1 MSIRRILKWK
11 PIKKQ
16 GPSTA
21 DRGAASINGA
31 ITIRKCK
38 IIQRDR
44 PITFNP
50 YQGRD
55 FQPGPV
61 QRAQLFII
69 NHPWVCMFFSLAW
82 VVVSGFGLQ
91 YVEINND
98 SRALFAQDNPG
109 LQRLLSVE
117 DQFSKDDNVIIIVR
131 PDNGD
136 VFTRNHLQLL
146 LELTERAWTI
156 PNTQRVDSLTNFQHT
171 RVNGDDLEIGDLV
184 EDLDTLTDADLR
196 EIKRI
201 ALTEPNLVN
210 NVVSESGHAASVS
223 VTVITEDRL
232 ARDAPMIM
240 EYVDQLRDEFERA
253 YPDVQIMLTG
263 TVSFKSESSATTERE
278 LSSTSIYSA
287 VAILICLFV
296 MLRSVV
302 SVIQT
307 MLVITM
313 SIVIAMG
320 TIVWLGVEV
329 TPVMGG
335 APAII
340 LTLAVAD
347 SIHLLITYQHQIRQ
361 GADKYQ
367 ATFETLRI
375 NAQPVFLTSL
385 TTAVGFLFLNSSESP
400 PFADMANMVSIGVMA
415 AWFLSVVFLPAL
427 LVVLPQQRFRGGDSD
442 HRIMDGFADFVVDH
456 RKPVFIISSLV
467 FLGLAAL
474 STKNEFNDVWIEYFD
489 ESYEV
494 RRATEFMVNELT
506 GNHRL
511 QFAFPSGAK
520 AGIMEPEYMQGLDR
534 FSQWARQQPEVE
546 YVSSF
551 SDTIKRLNRDMNG
564 GDPTYYVVPAARDLI
579 AQYTLMFQMSLPF
592 GLGLEN
598 QIDMDQSTTRV
609 NVLLGGV
616 SSNEILDFE
625 QRADQWI
632 QDNLPDYMQ
641 VRGVGFDLLLGEL
654 SYQNGQGMLV
664 GTALALVVV
673 SVLLIIALK
682 SVKYGLLSMLPN
694 LFPAIISFGI
704 WALIDGYIGIS
715 VSIVACMTLGIVID
729 NTVHFLT
736 KYIRARTEA
745 NLPTIE
751 ATRYAF
757 KTVGIALV
765 ATTLVISANFGMMSF
780 SHYYPNASMGL
791 LTAITV
797 AVALAVNFLFFVPVL
812 LFIDNRNSPDQSNEL
827 TSSEVNGAI
836 GFR

>member
-1 MSIRRILKWK
+1 M
-11 PIKKQ
+11 
-16 GPSTA
+16 
-21 DRGAASINGA
+21 
-31 ITIRKCK
+31 
-38 IIQRDR
+38 
-44 PITFNP
+44 TFNP
-50 YQGRD
+50 YQGQN
-55 FQPGPV
+55 FQPGLI

-69 NHPWVCMFFSLAW
+69 NHPWVCIFFSLAW
-82 VVVSGFGLQ
+82 MTIAALGMQ
-91 YVEINND
+91 YAEINND
-98 SRALFAQDNPG
+98 SRALFAADNPG
-109 LQRLLSVE
+109 LQRLLAVE

-136 VFTRNHLQLL
+136 VFTRDHLRLL
-146 LELTERAWTI
+146 LDLTEQAWTI

-171 RVNGDDLEIGDLV
+171 QVDGDDLEIGDLV
-184 EDLDTLTDADLR
+184 ADLDALTDEDLQ

-201 ALTEPNLVN
+201 ALAEPNLVN
-210 NVVSESGHAASVS
+210 NVVSVSGHAASVS
-223 VTVITEDRL
+223 VTVITEDRR
-232 ARDAPMIM
+232 AQDAPMIM
-240 EYVDQLRDEFERA
+240 EYVDNLRNEFERA
-253 YPDVQIMLTG
+253 YPDVEIMLTG

-287 VAILICLFV
+287 VAILVCLFV

-320 TIVWLGVEV
+320 TIIWLGVEV

-347 SIHLLITYQHQIRQ
+347 SIHLLITYQHHIRQ

-367 ATFETLRI
+367 ATYETLRI

-427 LVVLPQQRFRGGDSD
+427 LIVMPQQQFPGGDRD
-442 HRIMDGFADFVVDH
+442 HRIMDAFADFVVDH
-456 RKPVFIISSLV
+456 RKPVFIVSSLV

-474 STKNEFNDVWIEYFD
+474 STKNEFNDVWMEYFD

-511 QFAFPSGAK
+511 QFAFPSGSK

-546 YVSSF
+546 YVSTF

-564 GDPTYYVVPAARDLI
+564 GDPAFYVIPESRDLI
-579 AQYTLMFQMSLPF
+579 SQYTLMFQMSLPF

-616 SSNEILDFE
+616 TSNEILDFE

-632 QDNLPDYMQ
+632 QDNLPGFMQ

-757 KTVGIALV
+757 KTVGTALV

-797 AVALAVNFLFFVPVL
+797 AVAVAVNFLFFVPVL
-812 LFIDNRNSPDQSNEL
+812 LFIDGRNTPKRSKGFLVQNATLL
-827 TSSEVNGAI
+827 TSTREPSKQEALNPN
-836 GFR
+836 

>member
-1 MSIRRILKWK
+1 M
-11 PIKKQ
+11 
-16 GPSTA
+16 
-21 DRGAASINGA
+21 
-31 ITIRKCK
+31 
-38 IIQRDR
+38 
-44 PITFNP
+44 TFDP
-50 YQGRD
+50 FQGRD
-55 FQPGPV
+55 IRPGLI

-69 NHPWVCMFFSLAW
+69 NHPWVCIFFSLAW
-82 VVVSGFGLQ
+82 VIVSGLGLQ

-98 SRALFAQDNPG
+98 SRAMFADDNPG
-109 LQRLLSVE
+109 LQRLLAVE
-117 DQFSKDDNVIIIVR
+117 EQFSKDDNVIIIVR
-131 PDNGD
+131 PHNGD
-136 VFTRNHLQLL
+136 VFTRQHLRLL
-146 LELTERAWTI
+146 LDLTEQAWTI

-171 RVNGDDLEIGDLV
+171 RVDGDELEIGDLV
-184 EDLDTLTDADLR
+184 ADLDTLSDEDLR

-201 ALTEPNLVN
+201 ALAEPNLVN
-210 NVVSESGHAASVS
+210 NVVSPSGHAASVS

-240 EYVDQLRDEFERA
+240 DYVDQLRDEFERA
-253 YPDVQIMLTG
+253 YPDVEIMLTG
-263 TVSFKSESSATTERE
+263 TVSFKSETSATTQRE
-278 LSSTSIYSA
+278 LSSTSIYST
-287 VAILICLFV
+287 VAIIICLLL

-320 TIVWLGVEV
+320 TIVWFGVEV

-347 SIHLLITYQHQIRQ
+347 SIHLLITYQHHIRQ

-442 HRIMDGFADFVVDH
+442 HRIMNGFADFVVDH
-456 RKPVFIISSLV
+456 RKPVFVISSLV

-474 STKNEFNDVWIEYFD
+474 SAKNEFNDVWMEYFD

-520 AGIMEPEYMQGLDR
+520 AGIMEPEYMQGLDQ

-546 YVSSF
+546 YVSTF

-564 GDPTYYVVPAARDLI
+564 GDPAFYSIPAGRDLI

-616 SSNEILDFE
+616 SSNQILDFE
-625 QRADQWI
+625 QRADRWI
-632 QDNLPDYMQ
+632 QDNLPGYMQ

-664 GTALALVVV
+664 GTVLALVVV

-797 AVALAVNFLFFVPVL
+797 AVALAVNFLFFVPML
-812 LFIDNRNSPDQSNEL
+812 LFIDNRNSPTKTEPVTVSEMDTAEL
-827 TSSEVNGAI
+827 SLNNA
-836 GFR
+836 

>member
-1 MSIRRILKWK
+1 MKFD
-11 PIKKQ
+11 PFQ
-16 GPSTA
+16 GQA
-21 DRGAASINGA
+21 ER
-31 ITIRKCK
+31 
-38 IIQRDR
+38 
-44 PITFNP
+44 
-50 YQGRD
+50 
-55 FQPGPV
+55 PGPV

-69 NHPWVCMFFSLAW
+69 NHPWLCIVFSIAW
-82 VVVSGFGLQ
+82 VLASGYGLQ
-91 YVEINND
+91 YVQINND
-98 SRALFAQDNPG
+98 SRALFADDNPG
-109 LQRLLSVE
+109 LQRLLAVE
-117 DQFSKDDNVIIIVR
+117 SQFSKDDNVIIIVR
-131 PDNGD
+131 PENGD
-136 VFTRNHLQLL
+136 VFTREHLQLL
-146 LELTERAWTI
+146 LELTEQAWTI

-171 RVNGDDLEIGDLV
+171 QVQGDELVIGDLV
-184 EDLDTLTDADLR
+184 ESVDTLSDADLQAL
-196 EIKRI
+196 KRI
-201 ALTEPNLVN
+201 ALAEPNLVN

-223 VTVITEDRL
+223 VTVITEDRH

-240 EYVDQLRDEFERA
+240 AYVDRMRNEFQRA
-253 YPDVQIMLTG
+253 YPDVEIMLTG
-263 TVSFKSESSATTERE
+263 TVSFKSESGATTERE

-287 VAILICLFV
+287 VAILLCLLV

-329 TPVMGG
+329 TPVMAG

-347 SIHLLITYQHQIRQ
+347 SIHLLITYQHHIRQ

-367 ATFETLRI
+367 ATYETLRI

-427 LVVLPQQRFRGGDSD
+427 LIVLPQQTFRGGDHD

-456 RKPVFIISSLV
+456 RKPVFVVSSLV

-474 STKNEFNDVWIEYFD
+474 SAKNEFNDVWMEYFD

-511 QFAFPSGAK
+511 QFAFPSGSPS
-520 AGIMEPEYMQGLDR
+520 GIMEPEYMDGLDR
-534 FSQWARQQPEVE
+534 FAQWARQQPEVE
-546 YVSSF
+546 YVAAF

-564 GDPTYYVVPAARDLI
+564 ADPDYYRIPDQRDLI
-579 AQYTLMFQMSLPF
+579 SQYVLMFQMSLPF

-616 SSNEILDFE
+616 SSNQILDFE
-625 QRADQWI
+625 ARADQWI
-632 QDNLPDYMQ
+632 RQNLPHYMQ
-641 VRGVGFDLLLGEL
+641 VKGVGFDLLLGEL

-673 SVLLIIALK
+673 SLLLIIALK

-704 WALIDGYIGIS
+704 WAMIDGYIGIS

-745 NLPTIE
+745 GLNTVD

-812 LFIDNRNSPDQSNEL
+812 LFIDNRRPPGPVEKPRSV
-827 TSSEVNGAI
+827 SSDLRAMESSA
-836 GFR
+836 